1 MKNNIKDKTF
11 RLKKYY
17 LNIKI
22 TSVENYI
29 QFKVKEKNI
38 LLIFKFSK
46 LKKI

>member
-1 MKNNIKDKTF
+1 MKSNIKDKTF

-29 QFKVKEKNI
+29 QFKVKEKKHITNFQI
-38 LLIFKFSK
+38 L
-46 LKKI
+46 KI